1 MNIEGSHRKFM
12 SNQRNTSA
20 RVKHFTGLTAVAIA
34 ALAAGGS
41 AHAQTI
47 SPYAATQQRTLAMRQ
62 TGTQVPVD
70 IDTHTVLIRFKDSAD
85 TATRDAL
92 CRKVGL
98 GAMQTYKLVPGL
110 ALVHV
115 AGNPM
120 DAIAQLKT
128 SAAIDYIEP
137 NYIYYRQ
144 ATPDD
149 PVFSQLWGMN
159 QAANNDI
166 DAPEAWDIYTG
177 DPNYRVAIIDTG
189 IDFNHPDLQG
199 NIWVN
204 PGEIANDGI
213 DNDGNGYID
222 DVSGW
227 DFTGTGLGT
236 KYGTGD
242 NNPQDGDGHGTH
254 VAGTIAGKGN
264 NGVGVAGVVWGAKI
278 VPLKFL
284 DDTGSGSTANAILAV
299 DYCRVNGIKLSNN
312 SWGGGGSST
321 ALRTAIS
328 NAGAADHLF
337 VAAAGNSSLNI
348 DGLIKSYP
356 ASYNLANQ
364 INVAATTATGTLASF
379 SNYGLTSVHV
389 GAPGNA
395 IVSTYS
401 TTVAGSTGYA
411 SLSGTSMASPHV
423 TGVAALLRGR
433 MPAWTVAQVKS
444 AILST
449 VKPLASLN
457 GKTVTGGTVSA
468 YKALLSTVVESIPP
482 VATATRSI
490 PADSLG
496 WNNAAVSLTI
506 TATDEQGGSGVRD
519 IRYTVGATT
528 TTVPG
533 ATATVSYTTDGIR
546 TVSYWATDNSGNASP
561 VLSETIKIDRT
572 LPITAATVSAD
583 STLITLSVTETGSGV
598 SATYYTVDGG
608 ATQTYNGG
616 ITLDGGTHTINYWS
630 VDVAGNT
637 EVAKSI
643 SVPAGVLSAVSVNP
657 TSVNGGTS
665 TTGTVTLGSPAQT
678 GGVVVSL
685 SSDNVA
691 ATVPGSVTIAAGA
704 STATFTVTTTAVNA
718 TTNAV
723 ITATAGTVTKTA
735 TLTINQAPLT
745 FSALS
750 LNPTSVKGGTNSTGT
765 VTLSRASTTAT
776 TVTLSSSSATRAR
789 VPASVTIPAGAT
801 SATFTITTT
810 TTTSTRTATISATA
824 LGTTRAATLTMTR

>member
-1 MNIEGSHRKFM
+1 MSSHQKSSSRVIKF
-12 SNQRNTSA
+12 T
-20 RVKHFTGLTAVAIA
+20 
-34 ALAAGGS
+34 ALAATSIVALS
-41 AHAQTI
+41 ASRNAVAQTI
-47 SPYAATQQRTLAMRQ
+47 SPYAATQQRTIAMRQ
-62 TGTQVPVD
+62 AGTTVPVD
-70 IDTHTVLIRFKDSAD
+70 IDAHTVLIRFKDTSN

-98 GAMQTYKLVPGL
+98 GAMKTYSLVPGL

-120 DAIAQLKT
+120 DAIAQLK
-128 SAAIDYIEP
+128 SNPAVDYIEP
-137 NYIYYRQ
+137 NYMYYRQ
-144 ATPDD
+144 TTPNDEL
-149 PVFSQLWGMN
+149 FSQLWGMN

-177 DPNYRVAIIDTG
+177 DPNYRIAIIDTG

-204 PGEIANDGI
+204 PGETPNDGI

-236 KYGTGD
+236 KFVNGD

-264 NGVGVAGVVWGAKI
+264 NGIGVTGVVWGAKI

-284 DDTGSGSTANAILAV
+284 GDDGSGSTANAILAV
-299 DYCRVNGIKLSNN
+299 DYCRINGIKLSNN

-348 DGLIKSYP
+348 DGLLKSYP

-364 INVAATTATGTLASF
+364 INVAATTATGTMASF
-379 SNYGLTSVHV
+379 SNYGRTSVHV

-401 TTVAGSTGYA
+401 TTAVGSTGYA
-411 SLSGTSMASPHV
+411 SLSGTSMAAPHV

-433 MPAWTVAQVKS
+433 MPGWTVAQVKA

-449 VKPLASLN
+449 VKPLSSLTTR
-457 GKTVTGGTVSA
+457 TVTGGTVSA
-468 YKALLSTVVESIPP
+468 FKALQTTIVESVPP

-490 PADSLG
+490 APGNLG
-496 WNNAAVSLTI
+496 WNNAAVTLTM

-528 TTVPG
+528 TTVAG
-533 ATATVSYTTDGIR
+533 ASAAVSYTTDGIR
-546 TVSYWATDNSGNASP
+546 SVSYYATDNSGNASTP
-561 VLSETIKIDRT
+561 QVETVKIDRT
-572 LPITAATVSAD
+572 LPATAATVSAD
-583 STLITLSVTETGSGV
+583 STLITLAVTETGSGV
-598 SATYYTVDGG
+598 AATYYTVDGG
-608 ATQTYNGG
+608 AQQAYNGG
-616 ITLDGGTHTINYWS
+616 ITLDGGTHTITYWS

-643 SVPAGVLSAVSVNP
+643 SVPAGVLTAVSVNP
-657 TSVNGGTS
+657 TAVNGGANA
-665 TTGTVTLGSPAQT
+665 TGTITLGSPAPT
-678 GGVVVSL
+678 GGIVVALVSD
-685 SSDNVA
+685 SASAV
-691 ATVPGSVTIAAGA
+691 VPASVTVTAGA
-704 STATFTVTTTAVNA
+704 STATFTVTTAAVNA
-718 TTNAV
+718 ATSAT
-723 ITATAGTVTKTA
+723 ITATAGIVTKTA
-735 TLTINQAPLT
+735 TLTINTAPVT

-750 LNPTSVKGGTNSTGT
+750 LNPTSVRGGLSSTGT

-776 TVTLSSSSATRAR
+776 TVTLRSSNATRAS
-789 VPASVTIPAGAT
+789 VLASVTIPAGST
-801 SATFTITTT
+801 SATFAITTT
-810 TTTSTRTATISATA
+810 TTNQTRTATITA
-824 LGTTRAATLTMTR
+824 VGLGTTRTATLTMTR

>member
-1 MNIEGSHRKFM
+1 MSKHRT
-12 SNQRNTSA
+12 NA
-20 RVKHFTGLTAVAIA
+20 RVVRFTALAATSIA
-34 ALAAGGS
+34 ALASSRNAS
-41 AHAQTI
+41 AQTI
-47 SPYAATQQRTLAMRQ
+47 SPYAATQQRTIAMRQ
-62 TGTQVPVD
+62 AGTTVPVD
-70 IDTHTVLIRFKDSAD
+70 IDAHTVLIRFKDTSD
-85 TATRDAL
+85 TATRDAI

-98 GAMQTYKLVPGL
+98 GAMQTYSLVPGL

-120 DAIAQLKT
+120 DAIAMLK
-128 SAAIDYIEP
+128 SSPAVDYIEP
-137 NYIYYRQ
+137 NYMYYRQ

-149 PVFSQLWGMN
+149 PLFSQLWGMN

-204 PGEIANDGI
+204 PGEIANDGT

-242 NNPQDGDGHGTH
+242 NNPQDGNGHGTH

-264 NGVGVAGVVWGAKI
+264 NGIGVAGVAWGAKI

-312 SWGGGGSST
+312 SWGGGGYSA
-321 ALRTAIS
+321 ALGTAIS

-348 DGLIKSYP
+348 DGLLKSYP

-364 INVAATTATGTLASF
+364 INVAATTSTGTMASF

-433 MPAWTVAQVKS
+433 MPGWTVAQVKA

-449 VKPLASLN
+449 VKPLASLS

-468 YKALLSTVVESIPP
+468 YKALLSTIVESTPP
-482 VATATRSI
+482 VATATRSV
-490 PADSLG
+490 AAGNLG
-496 WNNAAVSLTI
+496 WNNSAVTLTI

-528 TTVPG
+528 TTVAG
-533 ATATVSYTTDGIR
+533 ASAAVTYTTDGIR
-546 TVSYWATDNSGNASP
+546 TVSYIATDNSGNASAAQ
-561 VLSETIKIDRT
+561 SETIKIDRT
-572 LPITAATVSAD
+572 LPVTAATVSAD

-598 SATYYTVDGG
+598 AATYYTVDGG
-608 ATQTYNGG
+608 AQQTYNGG
-616 ITLDGGTHTINYWS
+616 ITLDGGTHTITYWS

-637 EVAKSI
+637 EAAKSI

-657 TSVNGGTS
+657 TAVNGGTNV
-665 TTGTVTLGSPAQT
+665 TGTVTLGSAAPT
-678 GGVVVSL
+678 GGIVVSL
-685 SSDNVA
+685 SSDSASAV
-691 ATVPGSVTIAAGA
+691 VPASVTVAAGA
-704 STATFTVTTTAVNA
+704 STATFTVTTGVVNA
-718 TTNAV
+718 TTTAT
-723 ITATAGTVTKTA
+723 ITAVAGTVTKTA
-735 TLTINQAPLT
+735 TLTINQAPVT
-745 FSALS
+745 FSGLT
-750 LNPTSVKGGTNSTGT
+750 LNPTSVRGGTSSTGT
-765 VTLSRASTTAT
+765 VTLSRASNTAT
-776 TVTLSSSSATRAR
+776 TVTLRSSSATRAS
-789 VPASVTIPAGAT
+789 VPTSVTIPAGAT
-801 SATFTITTT
+801 SATFTVTTA

-824 LGTTRAATLTMTR
+824 LGTTRSATLTMTR

>member
-1 MNIEGSHRKFM
+1 VKLVGSYLALM
-12 SNQRNTSA
+12 SNHQKSTS
-20 RVKHFTGLTAVAIA
+20 RVIKFT
-34 ALAAGGS
+34 ALAVTSIVALS
-41 AHAQTI
+41 ASRNAAAQTI
-47 SPYAATQQRTLAMRQ
+47 SPYAATQQRTIAMRQ
-62 TGTQVPVD
+62 AGTQVPMD
-70 IDTHTVLIRFKDSAD
+70 IDAHTVLIRFKDTSD

-98 GAMQTYKLVPGL
+98 GAMRTYALVPGL

-120 DAIAQLKT
+120 DAIAQLKS
-128 SAAIDYIEP
+128 SAAVDYIEP

-144 ATPDD
+144 GIPND
-149 PVFSQLWGMN
+149 PLFSQLWGMN

-236 KYGTGD
+236 KFVNGD

-312 SWGGGGSST
+312 SWGGGGSSA

-337 VAAAGNSSLNI
+337 VAAAGNSTLNI
-348 DGLIKSYP
+348 DGLLKSYP

-401 TTVAGSTGYA
+401 TTVVGSTGYA

-433 MPAWTVAQVKS
+433 MPGWTVAQVKA
-444 AILST
+444 AILNT
-449 VKPLASLN
+449 VKPLASLS

-468 YKALLSTVVESIPP
+468 YKALLSTVVELVPP
-482 VATATRSI
+482 VATAFRSI
-490 PADSLG
+490 PADALG
-496 WNNAAVSLTI
+496 WNNAAVTLTI
-506 TATDEQGGSGVRD
+506 TATDEVGGSGVRD
-519 IRYTVGATT
+519 IRYTVGAAT
-528 TTVPG
+528 TTVTG

-546 TVSYWATDNSGNASP
+546 TVSYLATDNSGNASAAQ
-561 VLSETIKIDRT
+561 SETIKIDRT
-572 LPITAATVSAD
+572 LPATAASVSAD

-598 SATYYTVDGG
+598 AATYYTVDGG
-608 ATQTYNGG
+608 AQQTYAGG
-616 ITLDGGTHTINYWS
+616 ITLDGGTHTITYWS

-637 EVAKSI
+637 EVTKAI
-643 SVPAGVLSAVSVNP
+643 SVPAGVLTSVSVNP
-657 TSVNGGTS
+657 TAVNGGTNA
-665 TTGTVTLGSPAQT
+665 TGTVTLGSPAPT
-678 GGVVVSL
+678 GGIVVTL
-685 SSDNVA
+685 TSDSVGA
-691 ATVPGSVTIAAGA
+691 KVPATVTVAAGA
-704 STATFTVTTTAVNA
+704 STATFTVTTAAVNA
-718 TTNAV
+718 ATSAT
-723 ITATAGTVTKTA
+723 ITATAGIVTKTA
-735 TLTINQAPLT
+735 ILTINTAPVT

-750 LNPTSVKGGTNSTGT
+750 LNPTSVRGGTISTGT
-765 VTLSRASTTAT
+765 VTLSRASATAT
-776 TVTLSSSSATRAR
+776 TVTLRSSNANRAS
-789 VPASVTIPAGAT
+789 VPASVTIPAGVT

-810 TTTSTRTATISATA
+810 ATGANRTVTITATSLGLSRSAN
-824 LGTTRAATLTMTR
+824 LTLTP

>member
-1 MNIEGSHRKFM
+1 MSHHHRTNAKAV
-12 SNQRNTSA
+12 R
-20 RVKHFTGLTAVAIA
+20 FTALAASSII
-34 ALAAGGS
+34 ALAAGRS
-41 AHAQTI
+41 ASAQTI
-47 SPYAATQQRTLAMRQ
+47 SPYASTQQRTIAMRQ
-62 TGTQVPVD
+62 AGTTVPVD
-70 IDTHTVLIRFKDSAD
+70 IDAHTVLIRFKDTSD
-85 TATRDAL
+85 TATRDSI

-98 GAMQTYKLVPGL
+98 GAMQTYSLVPGL

-120 DAIAQLKT
+120 DAIAMLK
-128 SAAIDYIEP
+128 SNPSIDYIEP
-137 NYIYYRQ
+137 NYMYYRQ
-144 ATPDD
+144 ATPND
-149 PVFSQLWGMN
+149 PMFSQLWGMN

-177 DPNYRVAIIDTG
+177 DPNYRIAVIDTG

-236 KYGTGD
+236 KFVNGD

-254 VAGTIAGKGN
+254 VSGTIAGKGN
-264 NGVGVAGVVWGAKI
+264 NGIGVAGVVWGAKI

-284 DDTGSGSTANAILAV
+284 DDTGGGSTANAILAV
-299 DYCRVNGIKLSNN
+299 DYCRINGIKLSNN

-321 ALRTAIS
+321 ALRNAIS

-364 INVAATTATGTLASF
+364 INVAATTATGGLASF
-379 SNYGLTSVHV
+379 SNYGRTSVHV

-401 TTVAGSTGYA
+401 TSITGSTGYA
-411 SLSGTSMASPHV
+411 SLSGTSMAAPHV

-433 MPAWTVAQVKS
+433 MPGWTVAQVKS

-449 VKPLASLN
+449 VKPLSSLTTR
-457 GKTVTGGTVSA
+457 TVTGGTVSA
-468 YKALLSTVVESIPP
+468 YKALLTTIVESTPP

-490 PADSLG
+490 AAGNLG
-496 WNNAAVSLTI
+496 WNNTAVSLTI
-506 TATDEQGGSGVRD
+506 TATDEQGGSGVKD

-528 TTVPG
+528 TTVAG

-546 TVSYWATDNSGNASP
+546 TVSYLATDNSGNASAAQ
-561 VLSETIKIDRT
+561 SETIKIDRT
-572 LPITAATVSAD
+572 LPVTAATVSAD

-608 ATQTYNGG
+608 TQQTYNGG
-616 ITLDGGTHTINYWS
+616 ITLDGGTHTITYWT
-630 VDVAGNT
+630 VDIAGNT

-643 SVPAGVLSAVSVNP
+643 SVPAGVLSAVAVNP
-657 TSVNGGTS
+657 TSVNGGTNA
-665 TTGTVTLGSPAQT
+665 TGTITLGSPAPT
-678 GGVVVSL
+678 GGIDVSL
-685 SSDNVA
+685 SSNSA
-691 ATVPGSVTIAAGA
+691 SATVPASVTVAAGA
-704 STATFTVTTTAVNA
+704 STATFTVTTASVNAATTATITAV
-718 TTNAV
+718 
-723 ITATAGTVTKTA
+723 AGTVTKTA
-735 TLTINQAPLT
+735 TLTVNQAPVT
-745 FSALS
+745 FSAFS
-750 LNPTSVKGGTNSTGT
+750 LNPTSVRGGVSSTGT
-765 VTLSRASTTAT
+765 VTLSRAATTAT
-776 TVTLSSSSATRAR
+776 TVTLRSSSATRAR

-810 TTTSTRTATISATA
+810 RTNRTRTATITA
-824 LGTTRAATLTMTR
+824 VGLGTTRSAVLTMTR

>member
-1 MNIEGSHRKFM
+1 MSHYQKSSSRVIKF
-12 SNQRNTSA
+12 T
-20 RVKHFTGLTAVAIA
+20 
-34 ALAAGGS
+34 ALAATSIVALS
-41 AHAQTI
+41 ASRNAVAQTI
-47 SPYAATQQRTLAMRQ
+47 SPYAATQQRTIAMRQ
-62 TGTQVPVD
+62 AGTTVPVD
-70 IDTHTVLIRFKDSAD
+70 IDAHTVLIRFKDTSN

-98 GAMQTYKLVPGL
+98 GAMKTYSLVPGL

-120 DAIAQLKT
+120 DAIAQLK
-128 SAAIDYIEP
+128 SNPAVDYIEP
-137 NYIYYRQ
+137 NYMYYRQ

-149 PVFSQLWGMN
+149 PLFSQLWGMN

-284 DDTGSGSTANAILAV
+284 DDAGSGSTANAILAV

-337 VAAAGNSSLNI
+337 VAAAGNDAFNI
-348 DGLIKSYP
+348 DGLSIFRSYP

-364 INVAATTATGTLASF
+364 INVAATTATGGLASF
-379 SNYGLTSVHV
+379 SNYGRTSVHV

-401 TTVAGSTGYA
+401 TTAVGSTGYA
-411 SLSGTSMASPHV
+411 SLSGTSMAAPHV

-433 MPAWTVAQVKS
+433 MPGWTVAQVKA
-444 AILST
+444 AILNT
-449 VKPLASLN
+449 VKPLSSLTTR
-457 GKTVTGGTVSA
+457 TVTGGTVSA
-468 YKALLSTVVESIPP
+468 FKALQTTIVESVPP
-482 VATATRSI
+482 VVTATRSI
-490 PADSLG
+490 AAGNLG
-496 WNNAAVSLTI
+496 WNNAAVTLTM
-506 TATDEQGGSGVRD
+506 TATDEPGGSGVRD

-528 TTVPG
+528 TTVAG

-546 TVSYWATDNSGNASP
+546 SVSYYATDNSGNASTP
-561 VLSETIKIDRT
+561 QVETVKIDRT
-572 LPITAATVSAD
+572 LPATAATVSAD
-583 STLITLSVTETGSGV
+583 STLITLAVTETGSGV
-598 SATYYTVDGG
+598 AATYYTVDGG
-608 ATQTYNGG
+608 TQQTYNGG
-616 ITLDGGTHTINYWS
+616 ITLDGGTHTITYWT

-637 EVAKSI
+637 ETAKSI
-643 SVPAGVLSAVSVNP
+643 SVPAGVLSAVAVNP
-657 TSVNGGTS
+657 TSVNGGTNA
-665 TTGTVTLGSPAQT
+665 TGTVTLGSPAPA
-678 GGVVVSL
+678 GGVVVTL
-685 SSDNVA
+685 TSSSA
-691 ATVPGSVTIAAGA
+691 AAVVPASVTVAAGA
-704 STATFTVTTTAVNA
+704 RTATFAISTTSVVASTP
-718 TTNAV
+718 AV
-723 ITATAGTVTKTA
+723 ITASSLGVSKTT
-735 TLTINQAPLT
+735 TLTVNPAVAAVAFNSLT
-745 FSALS
+745 
-750 LNPTSVKGGTNSTGT
+750 LNPTSVRGGRANSTAT
-765 VTLSRASTTAT
+765 ITLSAVTPTALVVNLASSNTA
-776 TVTLSSSSATRAR
+776 AAR
-789 VPASVTIPAGAT
+789 VPLTATVPAGART
-801 SATFTITTT
+801 VTFTVTSVTGTTN
-810 TTTSTRTATISATA
+810 RKAVIRGTA
-824 LGTTRAATLTMTR
+824 LGVTRSATLTVRR

>member
-1 MNIEGSHRKFM
+1 MPNR
-12 SNQRNTSA
+12 QQTSA
-20 RVKHFTGLTAVAIA
+20 KVIRFTALAATSIA
-34 ALAAGGS
+34 ALS
-41 AHAQTI
+41 ASRNASAQTI
-47 SPYAATQQRTLAMRQ
+47 SPYAATQQRTIALRQ
-62 TGTQVPVD
+62 AGTQVPLD
-70 IDTHTVLIRFKDSAD
+70 IDAHTVLIRFKDTSD
-85 TATRDAL
+85 TATRDAI

-98 GAMQTYKLVPGL
+98 GAMQTYSLVPGL

-120 DAIAQLKT
+120 DAIAQLK
-128 SAAIDYIEP
+128 SNLAIDYIEP
-137 NYIYYRQ
+137 NYMYYRQ

-149 PVFSQLWGMN
+149 PLFSQLWGMN

-199 NIWVN
+199 NIWIN

-236 KYGTGD
+236 KFATGD
-242 NNPQDGDGHGTH
+242 NNPQDGNGHGTH

-264 NGVGVAGVVWGAKI
+264 NAVGVAGVVWGAKI

-284 DDTGSGSTANAILAV
+284 DDAGSGSTSAAVMAIQ
-299 DYCRVNGIKLSNN
+299 YCQTNGIKLSNN
-312 SWGGGGSST
+312 SWGGGGFST
-321 ALRTAIS
+321 ALGNAIS
-328 NAGAADHLF
+328 AAGAADHLF

-356 ASYNLANQ
+356 ASYNYANQ

-379 SNYGLTSVHV
+379 SNYGLTSVQV

-433 MPAWTVAQVKS
+433 MPAWTVAQVKA

-449 VKPLASLN
+449 VKPLTSLS
-457 GKTVTGGTVSA
+457 GKTVTGGTISA
-468 YKALLSTVVESIPP
+468 YKALLSTIVETVPP
-482 VATATRSI
+482 TVTASRSI
-490 PADSLG
+490 AAGNLG
-496 WNNAAVSLTI
+496 WNNAAVTLTM
-506 TATDEQGGSGVRD
+506 TATDEVGGSGVRD
-519 IRYTVGATT
+519 VRYTVGATT

-533 ATATVSYTTDGIR
+533 ATATISYTTDGIR
-546 TVSYWATDNSGNASP
+546 TVSYLATDNSGNASAP
-561 VLSETIKIDRT
+561 QSETIKIDRT
-572 LPITAATVSAD
+572 LPVTAATVSAD

-608 ATQTYNGG
+608 VAQTYNGG
-616 ITLDGGTHTINYWS
+616 ITLDGGTHTITYWS

-643 SVPAGVLSAVSVNP
+643 SVPAGVLTAVAVNP
-657 TSVNGGTS
+657 TAVNGGTNV
-665 TTGTVTLGSPAQT
+665 TGTVTLGSPAPT

-691 ATVPGSVTIAAGA
+691 AALPSSVTVAAGA

-723 ITATAGTVTKTA
+723 ITATAGAVTKTA
-735 TLTINQAPLT
+735 TLTVNQAPIT

-750 LNPTSVKGGTNSTGT
+750 LNPTSVRGGTNSTGT

-824 LGTTRAATLTMTR
+824 LGTTRSATLTMTR

>member
-1 MNIEGSHRKFM
+1 M
-12 SNQRNTSA
+12 SNRQKSSGKVIR
-20 RVKHFTGLTAVAIA
+20 FT
-34 ALAAGGS
+34 ALAVTSVATLS
-41 AHAQTI
+41 ASRNASAQTI
-47 SPYAATQQRTLAMRQ
+47 SPYAATQQRTIAMRQ
-62 TGTQVPVD
+62 AGTQVPVD
-70 IDTHTVLIRFKDSAD
+70 IDAHTVLIRFKDTSD

-98 GAMQTYKLVPGL
+98 GAMQTYSTVPGL

-120 DAIAQLKT
+120 DAIAQLR
-128 SAAIDYIEP
+128 ANVAIDYIEP
-137 NYIYYRQ
+137 NYMYYRQ

-149 PVFSQLWGMN
+149 PLFSQLWGMN

-204 PGEIANDGI
+204 PGETPNDGI

-236 KYGTGD
+236 KFANGD

-264 NGVGVAGVVWGAKI
+264 NAVGVAGVVWGAKI

-299 DYCRVNGIKLSNN
+299 DYCRINGIKLSNN

-328 NAGAADHLF
+328 NVGAADHLF
-337 VAAAGNSSLNI
+337 VAAAGNSAWNI
-348 DGLIKSYP
+348 DGILKSYP

-364 INVAATTATGTLASF
+364 INVAATTSTGTMASF

-401 TTVAGSTGYA
+401 TTVVGSTGYA

-423 TGVAALLRGR
+423 TGVAALLRGK
-433 MPAWTVAQVKS
+433 MPGWTVAQVKA

-449 VKPLASLN
+449 VKPLTSLS

-468 YKALLSTVVESIPP
+468 YKALLSTIVESVPP
-482 VATATRSI
+482 VASASRSI
-490 PADSLG
+490 PAGNLG
-496 WNNAAVSLTI
+496 WNNAAVTLTM
-506 TATDEQGGSGVRD
+506 TATDELGGSGVRD

-528 TTVPG
+528 TTVAG
-533 ATATVSYTTDGIR
+533 ASATVSYTTDGIR
-546 TVSYWATDNSGNASP
+546 TVSYLATDNSGNASAP
-561 VLSETIKIDRT
+561 QSETIKIDRT
-572 LPITAATVSAD
+572 LPVTAATVSAD

-608 ATQTYNGG
+608 AQQTYNGG
-616 ITLDGGTHTINYWS
+616 ITLDGGTHTITYWTI
-630 VDVAGNT
+630 DVAGNT
-637 EVAKSI
+637 ELVKSI
-643 SVPAGVLSAVSVNP
+643 SVPAGVLTAVSVNP
-657 TSVNGGTS
+657 TAVNGGTNA
-665 TTGTVTLGSPAQT
+665 TGTITLGSPAPT
-678 GGVVVSL
+678 GGIAVTL
-685 SSDNVA
+685 SSNNPA
-691 ATVPGSVTIAAGA
+691 AVVPASVTVAAGA
-704 STATFTVTTTAVNA
+704 STGTFTITTSAVNA
-718 TTNAV
+718 VATAT
-723 ITATAGTVTKTA
+723 ITATAGIVTKTA
-735 TLTINQAPLT
+735 ALTVNQAPVT

-750 LNPTSVKGGTNSTGT
+750 LNPTSVRGGTTSTGT

-776 TVTLSSSSATRAR
+776 TVTLRSSNANRAS

-810 TTTSTRTATISATA
+810 TTASNRTATITATA
-824 LGTTRAATLTMTR
+824 LGTSRTATLTMTP

>member
-1 MNIEGSHRKFM
+1 MSKSHRT
-12 SNQRNTSA
+12 NA
-20 RVKHFTGLTAVAIA
+20 RLVRFT
-34 ALAAGGS
+34 ALAATS
-41 AHAQTI
+41 IVALASSRNATAQTI
-47 SPYAATQQRTLAMRQ
+47 SPYAATQQRTIAMRQ
-62 TGTQVPVD
+62 AGTTVPVD
-70 IDTHTVLIRFKDSAD
+70 IDAHTVLIRFKDTSD
-85 TATRDAL
+85 TATRDSL

-98 GAMQTYKLVPGL
+98 GAMQTYSLVPGL

-120 DAIAQLKT
+120 DAIAMLK
-128 SAAIDYIEP
+128 SNPAVDYIEP
-137 NYIYYRQ
+137 NYMYYRQ

-149 PVFSQLWGMN
+149 PLFSQLWGMN

-264 NGVGVAGVVWGAKI
+264 NGVGVTGVVWGAKI

-284 DDTGSGSTANAILAV
+284 DDAGSGSTANAILAV
-299 DYCRVNGIKLSNN
+299 DYCRINGIKLSNN

-337 VAAAGNSSLNI
+337 VAAAGNDAFNI
-348 DGLIKSYP
+348 DGLSIFRSYP

-364 INVAATTATGTLASF
+364 INVAATTATGTMASF
-379 SNYGLTSVHV
+379 SNYGRTSVHV

-401 TTVAGSTGYA
+401 TTVVGSTGYA
-411 SLSGTSMASPHV
+411 SLSGTSMAAPHV

-433 MPAWTVAQVKS
+433 MPGWTVAQVKA
-444 AILST
+444 AILNT
-449 VKPLASLN
+449 VKPLSSLATR
-457 GKTVTGGTVSA
+457 TVTGGTVSA
-468 YKALLSTVVESIPP
+468 YKALLTTVVESVPP

-490 PADSLG
+490 AAGNLG

-506 TATDEQGGSGVRD
+506 TATDEQGGSGVKD
-519 IRYTVGATT
+519 IQYTVGATT
-528 TTVPG
+528 TTVAG

-546 TVSYWATDNSGNASP
+546 TVSYLATDNSGNASAAQ
-561 VLSETIKIDRT
+561 SETIKIDRT
-572 LPITAATVSAD
+572 LPVTAATVSAD

-608 ATQTYNGG
+608 AQQTYNGG
-616 ITLDGGTHTINYWS
+616 ITLDGGTHTITYWT

-637 EVAKSI
+637 ETAKSI
-643 SVPAGVLSAVSVNP
+643 SVPAGVLSAVAVNP
-657 TSVNGGTS
+657 TAVNGGTNA
-665 TTGTVTLGSPAQT
+665 TGTITLGSPAPT
-678 GGVVVSL
+678 GGIVVSL
-685 SSDNVA
+685 SSNSA
-691 ATVPGSVTIAAGA
+691 SATVPASVTVAAGA
-704 STATFTVTTTAVNA
+704 STATFTVTTSSVNAATTATITAV
-718 TTNAV
+718 
-723 ITATAGTVTKTA
+723 AGTVTKTA
-735 TLTINQAPLT
+735 TLTVNQAPVT
-745 FSALS
+745 FSAFS
-750 LNPTSVKGGTNSTGT
+750 LNPASVRGGVSSTGT

-776 TVTLSSSSATRAR
+776 TVTLRSSSATRAR

-810 TTTSTRTATISATA
+810 TTNQTRTATITA
-824 LGTTRAATLTMTR
+824 VGLGTTRTAVLTMTR